1 MNIRHAQ
8 LVVILCLV
16 SFFSVWVSGCGQTG
30 PKTVQVMG
38 VVTYK
43 GQPVEGANVM
53 FSPTTQG
60 QGVAA
65 MALTDAAG
73 KFTLQTAQG
82 KPGAVPGEYLVMIT
96 KTEMVPTG
104 EKVPKPEG
112 GMEDV
117 MTTKHLLPEKYRFP
131 SSTPLKVKIEDGKVN
146 EFQFNLED

>member
-1 MNIRHAQ
+1 MNMRQVQ
-8 LVVILCLV
+8 LAGFLSSVLL
-16 SFFSVWVSGCGQTG
+16 FSVWMSGCGQSG
-30 PKTVQVMG
+30 PKTAQAMG

-65 MALTDAAG
+65 MAVTDAAG

-82 KPGAVPGEYLVMIT
+82 KPGAVPGEYVVMIT
-96 KTEMVPTG
+96 KMEMVPTG

-131 SSTPLKVKIEDGKVN
+131 SSTPLKVKIEEGKVN

>member
-1 MNIRHAQ
+1 MRINQ
-8 LVVILCLV
+8 FVSLLLGCSFVVS
-16 SFFSVWVSGCGQTG
+16 SFFVTGCGQSG
-30 PKTVQVMG
+30 PKTGQATG

-82 KPGAVPGEYLVMIT
+82 KAGAVPGEYAVMIT

-112 GMEDV
+112 GTEDV

-131 SSTPLKVKIEDGKVN
+131 TSTPLKVKIEDGKVN